1 MIKLYFGNVPSVLS
15 TIMFLIFVA
24 FFIRTMKKTNE
35 DRKWKK
41 ASLITVLMG
50 TAMSALSGIKD
61 SVADT
66 MAVSFEHMNF
76 PLAILC
82 TLGGVAVLLGIITAF
97 CRKEMINRGIFYS
110 LSFII
115 LVKTVV
121 VEILRIKEYLIL

>member
-50 TAMSALSGIKD
+50 TA
-61 SVADT
+61 
-66 MAVSFEHMNF
+66 
-76 PLAILC
+76 
-82 TLGGVAVLLGIITAF
+82 
-97 CRKEMINRGIFYS
+97 
-110 LSFII
+110 
-115 LVKTVV
+115 
-121 VEILRIKEYLIL
+121 